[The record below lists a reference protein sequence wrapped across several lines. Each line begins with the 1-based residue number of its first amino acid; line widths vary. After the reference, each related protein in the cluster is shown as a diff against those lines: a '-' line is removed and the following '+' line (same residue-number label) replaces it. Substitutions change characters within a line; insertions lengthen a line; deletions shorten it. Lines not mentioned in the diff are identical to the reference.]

1 MGPTG
6 PTGARPRAHEF
17 RHSESRPPGGAA
29 AADAPPRAARER
41 ASVPARARRPPRR
54 ESGRAGGARS
64 VLRPEPRGHG
74 GIPCRRHPASA
85 GDGRRSLGGVPPASP
100 PRAAGRLRPH
110 RGRGPHPR
118 RPARG
123 GFAPLRLRGAPARG
137 DDRGGRSPPGAR
149 ARTSPRGAAPRR
161 GAGRRRRL
169 AAASRHRHPEGADR
183 GPEYRVP
190 ERPALLRGERGGVLH
205 RPGDGGRPPRRRA
218 PSRTAG
224 PEPEPAPEAPV
235 PEAAATEPGAAL
247 DAPEAPP
254 LLFDQAAF
262 RERIRDPAAA
272 ARRRGDELARAK
284 ARAAAEAERRRRG
297 TPTDIWRFLEG
308 KRFRNPEGGLV
319 SNRNNT
325 LYYDDRGAN
334 LVPWIGRLIA
344 EVRRNWY
351 IPYAATYDRGHV
363 AIAISVLRSGEIAW
377 LQVVVPSG
385 VAGFDNAAVG
395 ALRGA
400 QLLPPAGRLPRR
412 GLRDH
417 AGLLVQRTP
426 LRPLFRHAVVP

>member
-1 MGPTG
+1 MSSGIRSLGLREERPPPAPRPERRGSTPPFRRGHGARRAGKAAGRVAPGAFSGLSRGGTVESLVGDTRRRRVTG
-6 PTGARPRAHEF
+6 AGVSAAFHLLLLLVLLGGFVPTGAEDRTLA
-17 RHSESRPPGGAA
+17 
-29 AADAPPRAARER
+29 APPEEDSLLYAFEAPPLAETTVE
-41 ASVPARARRPPRR
+41 AVP
-54 ESGRAGGARS
+54 
-64 VLRPEPRGHG
+64 LPEPA
-74 GIPCRRHPASA
+74 PEPPPAE
-85 GDGRRSLGGVPPASP
+85 PPPEEAPVGEDASP
-100 PRAAGRLRPH
+100 PPPAIVIPKAQIAAPNT
-110 RGRGPHPR
+110 
-118 RPARG
+118 
-123 GFAPLRLRGAPARG
+123 GFQNDLPFSEGNEEEFFIDREMG
-137 DDRGGRSPPGAR
+137 DD
-149 ARTSPRGAAPRR
+149 
-161 GAGRRRRL
+161 
-169 AAASRHRHPEGADR
+169 PEAESAE
-183 GPEYRVP
+183 P
-190 ERPALLRGERGGVLH
+190 
-205 RPGDGGRPPRRRA
+205 DG
-218 PSRTAG
+218 G

-400 QLLPPAGRLPRR
+400 QLLPLPDDYP
-412 GLRDH
+412 GADFEIM
-417 AGLLVQRTP
+417 LVFWYNERPYDLFSATP
-426 LRPLFRHAVVP
+426 